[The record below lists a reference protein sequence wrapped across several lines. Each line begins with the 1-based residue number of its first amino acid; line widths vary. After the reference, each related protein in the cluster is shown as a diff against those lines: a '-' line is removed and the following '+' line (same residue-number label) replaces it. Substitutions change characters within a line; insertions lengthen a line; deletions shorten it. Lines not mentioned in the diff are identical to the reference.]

1 MTCLIIG
8 LSRRRVWRLLPENK
22 KELVRYR
29 ALLAV
34 GGQDFSKHARV
45 ISYFQK
51 EYIKTGKLDKRFS
64 KYISQAFQIRN
75 NTDYADFYIVSKSDA
90 EEQYEKA
97 EDFYQMIKN
106 YLLIE

>member
-1 MTCLIIG
+1 M
-8 LSRRRVWRLLPENK
+8 LPENK

-75 NTDYADFYIVSKSDA
+75 NTDYADFFLVSKQDA

-97 EDFYQMIKN
+97 REFLESVERYLQSEDAGVSGKD
-106 YLLIE
+106 